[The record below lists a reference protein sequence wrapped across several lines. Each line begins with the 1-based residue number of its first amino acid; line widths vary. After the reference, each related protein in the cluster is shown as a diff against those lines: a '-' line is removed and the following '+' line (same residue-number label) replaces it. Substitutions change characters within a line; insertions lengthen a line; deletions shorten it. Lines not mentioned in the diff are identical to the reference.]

1 MGPYELL
8 IGGCVLIILSYVF
21 DLLARSIRLPA
32 VLMVLCLGILLKLL
46 AQRFSMALPE
56 TDALLQVLGTL
67 GLILIVLESSLDL
80 EITRENLPLMRR
92 AFSAAFFILILT
104 ALLIAFIFSQWSDV
118 PFRTGLVNALPFA
131 VISSAIAIP
140 SVINLNKTK
149 KEFVVYESTFSDIL
163 GILFFN
169 YVAFHDELNGFS
181 FVNLGAEVLGILL
194 ISIACGFALLFFVDK
209 ISHHIKFVLLL
220 AVLIMAY
227 AIGKLYHLSTLLL
240 IFVFGLFMNNTGLLL
255 RGRVRSWFSA
265 SKLKTELEMLKGV
278 TSESAFLIRTFFFLV
293 FGFSM
298 DVSQLGNASVMIVGG
313 MVIGGVLLIRYVYLR
328 LWIGRRI
335 FPELFVAPRGLI
347 TILLYYSIPDP
358 LRLSALGGGTLFFVI
373 VTSTLMMSVALMFT
387 RVKDLP
393 GQVILE
399 NITGDNHG

>member
-8 IGGCVLIILSYVF
+8 IGGCALIILSYVF

-32 VLMVLCLGILLKLL
+32 VLMVLSLGLLLKLG
-46 AQRFSMALPE
+46 AQRFSIAIPE

-80 EITRENLPLMRR
+80 QISRDNIPLLRR
-92 AFSAAFFILILT
+92 AFAAAFFILIMTSLP
-104 ALLIAFIFSQWSDV
+104 IAFIFSQWSAV

-140 SVINLNKTK
+140 SVVNLHKSK
-149 KEFVVYESTFSDIL
+149 REFVVYESTFSDIL

-169 YVAFHDELNGFS
+169 YVAFHDELDGFS
-181 FVNLGAEVLGILL
+181 FVNLGAEVLAILL

-227 AIGKLYHLSTLLL
+227 AIGKRYHLSTLLL
-240 IFVFGLFMNNTGLLL
+240 IFVFGLFMNNTGLILK
-255 RGRVRSWFSA
+255 GRISGWFSA
-265 SKLKTELEMLKGV
+265 AKLKTELDMLKNV
-278 TSESAFLIRTFFFLV
+278 TAESAFLIRTFFFLV
-293 FGFSM
+293 FGFSI
-298 DVSQLGNASVMIVGG
+298 DVSQLANADVMIVGS
-313 MVIGGVLLIRYVYLR
+313 MVVGGVLLIRYLYLR
-328 LWIGRRI
+328 LWIGRSI

-373 VTSTLMMSVALMFT
+373 VTSTLMMSVALMFS
-387 RVKDLP
+387 RNRDVP